1 MYAQRR
7 FPPLPPWIESRWMQ
21 VRIVRNDTYFHPS
34 PPRILRRHPFP
45 THTYRPLY
53 QSDSLSDSPIPHSRT
68 QRSLQYPASSSYRV
82 PHSRVTHKPALI
94 QAHGYLIVYTP
105 HPSHTISLLHGRCE
119 NRKVPPQKIP
129 FSSSSPTFLRYTDRV
144 PTNLLLLTLPSISV
158 PHVSRFPPRRLPSI
172 YSSSC
177 LNLTTLVGS
186 IFPIFLQS
194 PTRPATSSS
203 SSYSSSDLK
212 IFWNEGLPSSEKKI
226 FFSSLAFRT
235 THFFLRFHF
244 SFPHFVLAHFSL
256 CFLSFSFGISW
267 LYTTSPGGA

>member
-1 MYAQRR
+1 MK
-7 FPPLPPWIESRWMQ
+7 
-21 VRIVRNDTYFHPS
+21 VRIVHYDTYFHPS

-105 HPSHTISLLHGRCE
+105 PPLTPSPSFTDDAKIEKC
-119 NRKVPPQKIP
+119 PPPKIP

-203 SSYSSSDLK
+203 SSSSSSDLK
-212 IFWNEGLPSSEKKI
+212 IF
-226 FFSSLAFRT
+226 
-235 THFFLRFHF
+235 
-244 SFPHFVLAHFSL
+244 
-256 CFLSFSFGISW
+256 
-267 LYTTSPGGA
+267 